1 MTIKYAVE
9 NVVVEPVVFLIAND
23 NWMEFN
29 LRYVVDFKRRMV
41 IKDMLFTRILDGV
54 SQSNGKISMA
64 SATIQLV
71 EAPTLDIRLH
81 KG

>member
-1 MTIKYAVE
+1 M
-9 NVVVEPVVFLIAND
+9 EPVVILIAND